1 MSHPSFHL
9 SLTVLVHYRSFFL
22 FSLGG
27 WFPPIPTGYV
37 PRGTWE
43 FPRALLD
50 FAYQIF
56 TVYDQPFQ
64 TVLLSSKVPYWAP
77 ATPFSCKHEKSLDCY
92 HFARRYLGN
101 LVDLYSSSYLD
112 VSVRTVPTLACI
124 TFLTEHIL
132 RLSTLQ
138 SRVGFPIRTPLDQS
152 FVAAPQRLSRPCTS
166 FFGKE
171 SQGIHCLRS
180 L

>member
-1 MSHPSFHL
+1 MPSQFYLVKQARDENSSAHSSIGTTSSRKAGLCRFVRKQFQLLFHWVSHPSFHL

-50 FAYQIF
+50 FAYEIF
-56 TVYDQPFQ
+56 TLYDQPFQ

-77 ATPFSCKHEKSLDCY
+77 ATLSCTAHENPN
-92 HFARRYLGN
+92 F
-101 LVDLYSSSYLD
+101 
-112 VSVRTVPTLACI
+112 
-124 TFLTEHIL
+124 
-132 RLSTLQ
+132 
-138 SRVGFPIRTPLDQS
+138 
-152 FVAAPQRLSRPCTS
+152 
-166 FFGKE
+166 
-171 SQGIHCLRS
+171 
-180 L
+180 